1 MSERTVWNMTDE
13 GRRYRQWESG
23 EGYNRY
29 ITAELESF
37 RKAAWKRQILRHVDA
52 GRPLDVLDVGTG
64 PGFFACILAEEGMN
78 VTGIDQSEGML
89 QKARENAARLGVSPA
104 LLRMD
109 VNRWGFPDAAFDLIV
124 SRNVTWTLQ
133 YPEQVYARL
142 CRSLRPGGTLLI
154 YDANWHAH
162 LYDPGLMKKVLAREE
177 AHFRRYGVR
186 EVVANEK
193 PELLDTCPLTR
204 RRRPEWD
211 VEALG
216 RLGMAVSVEEDVGR
230 NVYEEWEK
238 ALYAESP
245 LFEICALRPLL

>member
-1 MSERTVWNMTDE
+1 MQMDDRQ
-13 GRRYRQWESG
+13 RYSQWESG

-109 VNRWGFPDAAFDLIV
+109 VNRWGFPDDIGRAA
-124 SRNVTWTLQ
+124 
-133 YPEQVYARL
+133 A
-142 CRSLRPGGTLLI
+142 
-154 YDANWHAH
+154 
-162 LYDPGLMKKVLAREE
+162 MLARGDL
-177 AHFRRYGVR
+177 RYSTGQVIMVDGGMLI
-186 EVVANEK
+186 E
-193 PELLDTCPLTR
+193 
-204 RRRPEWD
+204 
-211 VEALG
+211 
-216 RLGMAVSVEEDVGR
+216 RL
-230 NVYEEWEK
+230 
-238 ALYAESP
+238 
-245 LFEICALRPLL
+245 